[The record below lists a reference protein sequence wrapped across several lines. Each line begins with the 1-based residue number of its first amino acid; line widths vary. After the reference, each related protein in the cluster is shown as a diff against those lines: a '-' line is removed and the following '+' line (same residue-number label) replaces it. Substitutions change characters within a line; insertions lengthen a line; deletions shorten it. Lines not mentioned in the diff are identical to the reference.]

1 MTFDER
7 FSLLQATKPLPL
19 IPKPAVRRPGSI
31 QAAILVMFQ
40 ADRMIAYHQRAF
52 AEAQSLILEGTHA
65 TPANP

>member
-19 IPKPAVRRPGSI
+19 TPQPAARRPGSI
-31 QAAILVMFQ
+31 QNAILTMLQ

-52 AEAQSLILEGTHA
+52 AEAQRLILEAVHA
-65 TPANP
+65 TP